1 MIIKSF
7 TTDFTVDET
16 AERLAD
22 KRHDVPTEIV
32 TCGRTIEGQIDIRD
46 CRASAVNHLE
56 QPVSTDAAGG
66 SESLIEHHAPA
77 PPAKR
82 TSARSVF
89 FAQALQARH
98 WLVEDLWPAW
108 PVLRA
113 VVVKR
118 SACGP

>member
-66 SESLIEHHAPA
+66 SESLIEQLAPA
-77 PPAKR
+77 RATLQRLLP
-82 TSARSVF
+82 SELQLARSF
-89 FAQALQARH
+89 LPKHFKQGTGL
-98 WLVEDLWPAW
+98 L
-108 PVLRA
+108 
-113 VVVKR
+113 K
-118 SACGP
+118 